1 CLTFGFFECR
11 LEAGERS
18 AISQPVGHHSHRRG
32 YRRDVSADNHD
43 VGRQTPQF
51 GDLPIA
57 YRATLDDERGFVA
70 PGKWPSPTAAAWSP
84 TARKDCRAPH
94 RALILPRSRP

>member
-1 CLTFGFFECR
+1 DERCLAFGFFECR

-57 YRATLDDERGFVA
+57 YRATLDDERAFVA
-70 PGKWPSPTAAAWSP
+70 TAKASSP